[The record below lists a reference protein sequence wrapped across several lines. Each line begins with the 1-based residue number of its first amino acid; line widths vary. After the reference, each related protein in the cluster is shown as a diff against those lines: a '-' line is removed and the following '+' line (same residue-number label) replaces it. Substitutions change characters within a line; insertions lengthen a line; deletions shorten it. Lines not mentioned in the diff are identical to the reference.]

1 MFDSIKTA
9 FDKVSLDEKPNVVV
23 FYASYCPFC
32 RDFSKIFE
40 ENVENSQFVFSKA
53 DITDD
58 DNPLWEKYEIK
69 VVPTVIVFKG
79 RKEIARLDGILG
91 VGLNKNGFKK
101 FLKSI

>member
-1 MFDSIKTA
+1 MFDSITA
-9 FDKVSLDEKPNVVV
+9 TFDKIPLGEKLTVVV

-32 RDFSKIFE
+32 KDFSKIFE
-40 ENVENSQFVFSKA
+40 KARNLQFLFSKA

-79 RKEIARLDGILG
+79 RKDIARLDGILG
-91 VGLNKNGFKK
+91 VGLNENSFKK
-101 FLKSI
+101 FLKNI